1 MGGRIL
7 FAFLKVSA
15 YFISCSV
22 FVDVSL
28 SLSAGLVAVSLPLL
42 PLPIPATLASFGAA
56 GPSLWGLPDYCC
68 FYSCSIV
75 IQSDNIL

>member
-28 SLSAGLVAVSLPLL
+28 SLSAGLVAVLLPLL
-42 PLPIPATLASFGAA
+42 PLPIPATLACEKYRCT
-56 GPSLWGLPDYCC
+56 GPTSLCGGGRR
-68 FYSCSIV
+68 
-75 IQSDNIL
+75 